1 MKLFK
6 FNRARLKGANQKSYW
21 FFGALAVLI
30 HLSLLLIPLR
40 NTQLPEQ
47 QPVLQ
52 LEFFTVTHP
61 PESDSVLEEQ
71 AEQPESPLSPEL
83 NEKLTQAGPLAQ
95 HEVQA
100 VTTTVLTTRHL
111 RNQLREF
118 DFPVPVKPKR
128 RLGVAYSAPLPDRLT
143 KPVLPWEPTIF
154 DELYAPASTEI
165 LDQWQQADGTVMVVM
180 RSPSGHTLCG
190 SKAPWNPANPLF
202 EPVPMFRECN
212 GGGRRKRP

>member
-6 FNRARLKGANQKSYW
+6 FNRVRRKGANQKSFW
-21 FFGALAVLI
+21 LFGAVAVLI

-52 LEFFTVTHP
+52 MEFFTVTHP
-61 PESDSVLEEQ
+61 PAPESVLEAQ
-71 AEQPESPLSPEL
+71 AEPS
-83 NEKLTQAGPLAQ
+83 AQ
-95 HEVQA
+95 LFEEEINPDEVQA
-100 VTTTVLTTRHL
+100 VATTVLTTRDL
-111 RNQLREF
+111 RNQLKEF
-118 DFPVPVKPKR
+118 ELPVPVKSKR
-128 RLGVAYSAPLPDRLT
+128 RLGVAYSTPLPDRLT

-165 LDQWQQADGTVMVVM
+165 LDQWQQPDGTVMVVM

-202 EPVPMFRECN
+202 EPVPMFRECG